1 MSTSSLILIAILFE
15 LVLFGCGGK
24 MPETRY
30 YQLAAPT
37 AGQHGGDS
45 VLVLEA
51 LATDPAYDDERI
63 VYRTNPYRLDYY
75 QYHRWSASPGM
86 MVGNYLESA
95 LEKSGKFRAVVREM
109 TPDAPVVLGGRV
121 VAIEE
126 VDRSNT
132 EWLGRIVLELTLT
145 DARTG
150 VVLWTEQFE
159 ETEPLPAQ
167 NPEGLARALSA
178 AMQRIAS
185 RAAPVIGEHANRA
198 HVARRGDEARSSTML
213 APPLRGGTTDEEQAS
228 DRNVRRAPDGGRRL

>member
-1 MSTSSLILIAILFE
+1 MSTSSIVLIAILFE

-37 AGQHGGDS
+37 AGTQGGDT
-45 VLVLEA
+45 VLVLEP

-75 QYHRWSASPGM
+75 QYHRWSASPGTM
-86 MVGNYLESA
+86 IGNFLENA
-95 LEKSGKFRAVVREM
+95 LERSGKFRAVVREA
-109 TPDAPVVLGGRV
+109 TADAPVVLGGRV

-126 VDRSNT
+126 VDRSKS
-132 EWLGRIVLELTLT
+132 EWLGRVVLELTLT
-145 DARTG
+145 ETRTG

-159 ETEPLPAQ
+159 ETERLAAQ
-167 NPEGLARALSA
+167 TPEGLARALSV

-185 RAAPVIGEHANRA
+185 RAAPIVGEHATRA
-198 HVARRGDEARSSTML
+198 HVARRGDEARSSTGL
-213 APPLRGGTTDEEQAS
+213 APSSLGGTTDDQQDPA
-228 DRNVRRAPDGGRRL
+228 RNVRRADRGSL